1 MREREREGDDR
12 MAELGFCIIQKII
25 IKYSLKRRF
34 LFLFHGD
41 YFVMM
46 RRKMLTCRDIS
57 GLSCVGFLLFF
68 KWLISKFQS

>member
-1 MREREREGDDR
+1 
-12 MAELGFCIIQKII
+12 MAELGFCIIQKLI
-25 IKYSLKRRF
+25 IKYALKRRF

-57 GLSCVGFLLFF
+57 GYPASDFYYFLNG
-68 KWLISKFQS
+68 